1 MNPDF
6 AHLHPIGPTV
16 IVAEDDSELLA
27 VVMEALR
34 ADGYRVVAAHDGEE
48 LLALVADTLGN
59 PSARAD
65 LIITDVR
72 MPGLSGLGVL
82 LQLRR
87 LGIRLPTL
95 MMTGF
100 SPESVETVAKSLGAA
115 GVLRKPFDLDA
126 LRAAVSAAR
135 GGEPVLRGGLSAI
148 PT

>member
-1 MNPDF
+1 MNPEY
-6 AHLHPIGPTV
+6 AHLQAVGPTA
-16 IVAEDDSELLA
+16 IVADDDAELLG
-27 VVMEALR
+27 VVVEALR

-59 PSARAD
+59 PRARAD

-100 SPESVETVAKSLGAA
+100 SPESVETVAKALGAA
-115 GVLRKPFDLDA
+115 GVLRKPFDIEA
-126 LRAAVSAAR
+126 LRAAVTAAR
-135 GGEPVLRGGLSAI
+135 AGDS
-148 PT
+148 